1 MNNNNLLQDPME
13 ERSPSREAGILIYP
27 MFFLDVNYE
36 IAFTILELF
45 LFANV
50 YFLLNF

>member
-1 MNNNNLLQDPME
+1 ME
-13 ERSPSREAGILIYP
+13 EKSPSREAGILIYP
-27 MFFLDVNYE
+27 KFFLDVNYE
-36 IAFTILELF
+36 IAFMTILELF